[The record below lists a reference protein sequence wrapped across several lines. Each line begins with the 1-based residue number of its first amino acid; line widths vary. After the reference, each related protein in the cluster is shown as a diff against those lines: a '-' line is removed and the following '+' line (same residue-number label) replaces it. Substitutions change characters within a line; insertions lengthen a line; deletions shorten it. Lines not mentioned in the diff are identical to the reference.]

1 MRAGKKLILKQVRVD
16 MPEFDSIPQALEE
29 LKLGKMVIVVDD
41 EDRENEGDLIMAAEK
56 VTPEAINFMT
66 KYGRGL
72 ICLALTKER
81 AEQLD
86 LTPMVED
93 NTSKLGCKFT
103 VSVDALH
110 NTTTGSSAY
119 DRCETIKVILN
130 ENSKPEDLV
139 RPGHVFPIIAAPGGV
154 LRRVGHTEAAV
165 DLSKLAGFYPAGVL
179 CEILS
184 DDGKMA
190 RLPELKKLAENFG
203 LKIITVKDLI
213 ASRARNEK
221 LVERM
226 TSVQFPSKFGIFK
239 LHLYKS
245 LVDGYHHLALE
256 KGEARGQPNVLVRVH
271 SQCLTGDVLGSR
283 RCDCGDQL
291 SAALQLIEKE
301 GLGILLYMSQE
312 GRGIG
317 LANKILAY
325 QLQDMGKDTVDA
337 NLELGFKPDLRDYG
351 IGAQI
356 LSDLGLTTIRLITNN
371 PRKIVGLEGYGL
383 KVTER
388 VPSIVTP
395 TNENLGYLETKVR
408 KLGHLIDPINLKL
421 K

>member
-1 MRAGKKLILKQVRVD
+1 MKEFDTIAEAIQELKQ
-16 MPEFDSIPQALEE
+16 
-29 LKLGKMVIVVDD
+29 GKMVIVVDD
-41 EDRENEGDLIMAAEK
+41 EDRENEGDLVMAAEK
-56 VTPEAINFMT
+56 VSPETVNFMT
-66 KYGRGL
+66 KCGRGL
-72 ICLALTKER
+72 ICVAVTKER
-81 AEQLD
+81 ADQLA
-86 LTPMVED
+86 LPPMVED

-119 DRCETIKVILN
+119 DRYETIKVIIAA
-130 ENSKPEDLV
+130 NSKPEDLV
-139 RPGHVFPIIAAPGGV
+139 RPGHIFPIIAAPGGV

-165 DLSKLAGFYPAGVL
+165 DLAKLAGSYPAGVL

-184 DDGKMA
+184 EEGKMA
-190 RLPELKKLAENFG
+190 RLPELKELAKKFN
-203 LKIITVKDLI
+203 LSIVTIKDLI
-213 ASRARNEK
+213 AYRARYEK
-221 LVERM
+221 LVEKL
-226 TSVQFPSKFGIFK
+226 TSVNFPSRYGKFK

-245 LVDGYHHLALE
+245 LIDGNHHLALE
-256 KGEARGQPNVLVRVH
+256 KGEVAGKQKVLVRVH

-291 SAALQLIEKE
+291 SAALQMIEKE
-301 GLGILLYMSQE
+301 GSGIFLYMSQE

-325 QLQDMGKDTVDA
+325 QLQDLGKDTVDA

-383 KVTER
+383 KVVER
-388 VPSIVTP
+388 VPSVVTP
-395 TNENLGYLETKVR
+395 TNENVNYLETKMR
-408 KLGHLIDPINLKL
+408 KLGHLIDPLHLKL

>member
-1 MRAGKKLILKQVRVD
+1 
-16 MPEFDSIPQALEE
+16 
-29 LKLGKMVIVVDD
+29 
-41 EDRENEGDLIMAAEK
+41 
-56 VTPEAINFMT
+56 
-66 KYGRGL
+66 
-72 ICLALTKER
+72 
-81 AEQLD
+81 
-86 LTPMVED
+86 
-93 NTSKLGCKFT
+93 
-103 VSVDALH
+103 VDALH

-119 DRCETIKVILN
+119 DRCETIKVLID

-139 RPGHVFPIIAAPGGV
+139 RPGHIFPIIAVPGGV

-165 DLSKLAGFYPAGVL
+165 DLAKLADSYPAGVL

-184 DDGKMA
+184 KDGKMA
-190 RLPELKKLAENFG
+190 RLPELKQLAKRFN
-203 LKIITVKDLI
+203 LTVLAIKDLI
-213 ASRARNEK
+213 AYRARYEK
-221 LVERM
+221 LVERL
-226 TSVQFPSKFGIFK
+226 TSVNFPSKYGKFK

-245 LVDGYHHLALE
+245 LIDGNHHLALE
-256 KGEARGQPNVLVRVH
+256 KGEVTGKPNVLVRVH

-291 SAALQLIEKE
+291 VAALQMIQKE
-301 GLGILLYMSQE
+301 GLGVFLYMSQE

-325 QLQDMGKDTVDA
+325 QLQDLGKDTVDA

-356 LSDLGLTTIRLITNN
+356 LSDLGLTSIRLITNN

-383 KVTER
+383 KVVER
-388 VPSIVTP
+388 VPSVVTP
-395 TNENLGYLETKVR
+395 TSENVNYLETKMR
-408 KLGHLIDPINLKL
+408 KLGHLIDPIHLKL

>member
-1 MRAGKKLILKQVRVD
+1 MEEFNAINEAIQELKQ
-16 MPEFDSIPQALEE
+16 
-29 LKLGKMVIVVDD
+29 GKMVIVVDD
-41 EDRENEGDLIMAAEK
+41 EDRENEGDLVMAADK

-72 ICLALTKER
+72 ICVALTKER
-81 AEQLD
+81 ADQLA
-86 LTPMVED
+86 LPPMVED

-110 NTTTGSSAY
+110 NTTTGSSAF
-119 DRCETIKVILN
+119 DRCETIRVLID

-139 RPGHVFPIIAAPGGV
+139 RPGHIFPIIAAPGGV

-165 DLSKLAGFYPAGVL
+165 DLATLAGFYSAGVL

-184 DDGKMA
+184 EDGKMA
-190 RLPELKKLAENFG
+190 RLPELKELAGRFN
-203 LKIITVKDLI
+203 LKIVTIKDLI
-213 ASRARNEK
+213 AYRARYEK
-221 LVERM
+221 LVERL
-226 TSVQFPSKFGIFK
+226 TSVNFPSKYGKFK

-245 LVDGYHHLALE
+245 LIDGNHHLALE
-256 KGEARGQPNVLVRVH
+256 KGEVTRKPNVLVRVH

-291 SAALQLIEKE
+291 VAALQMIEKE
-301 GLGILLYMSQE
+301 GLGVFLYMSQE

-325 QLQDMGKDTVDA
+325 QLQDLGKDTVDA

-383 KVTER
+383 KVVER
-388 VPSIVTP
+388 VPSVVIP
-395 TNENLGYLETKVR
+395 TTENVNYLETKVR
-408 KLGHLIDPINLKL
+408 KLGHLIDPLHLKL

>member
-1 MRAGKKLILKQVRVD
+1 
-16 MPEFDSIPQALEE
+16 MPEFNTITEALED
-29 LKLGKMVIVVDD
+29 LKVGKMIIVVDD
-41 EDRENEGDLIMAAEK
+41 EDRENEGDLVMAAQK
-56 VTPEAINFMT
+56 ATPEAINFMT

-72 ICLALTKER
+72 ICVALTKER
-81 AEQLD
+81 AEQLK
-86 LTPMVED
+86 LEPMVED

-103 VSVDALH
+103 VSVDAMH

-119 DRCETIKVILN
+119 DRSETIQVLID
-130 ENSKPEDLV
+130 ENSKLEDLV
-139 RPGHVFPIIAAPGGV
+139 RPGHIFPIVAAPGGV

-165 DLSKLAGFYPAGVL
+165 DLAKLAGLYPAGVL

-184 DDGKMA
+184 ENGQMA
-190 RLPELKKLAENFG
+190 RLPELKELAQKFN
-203 LKIITVKDLI
+203 LKMVTVKDLI
-213 ASRARNEK
+213 AHRARNEK
-221 LVERM
+221 LVERI
-226 TSVQFPSKFGIFK
+226 TSVNFPSKFGKFK

-245 LVDGYHHLALE
+245 LVDGNHHLALE
-256 KGEARGQPNVLVRVH
+256 KGEVRGEEKVLVRVH

-291 SAALQLIEKE
+291 AAALQMIEKE
-301 GLGILLYMSQE
+301 GKGVLLYMSQE

-325 QLQDMGKDTVDA
+325 QLQDLGKDTVDA

-383 KVTER
+383 KVVER
-388 VPSIVTP
+388 VPSVVAP
-395 TNENLGYLETKVR
+395 TSENLGYLETKR
-408 KLGHLIDPINLKL
+408 LKLGHLIDPINLKL

>member
-1 MRAGKKLILKQVRVD
+1 MSVN
-16 MPEFDSIPQALEE
+16 MSEFDSIPAALEN
-29 LKLGKMVIVVDD
+29 LKAGKMVIVVDD
-41 EDRENEGDLIMAAEK
+41 EDRENEGDLVMAAQK
-56 VTPEAINFMT
+56 VAPEAINFMT

-72 ICLALTKER
+72 ICVALTKER
-81 AEQLD
+81 AEQLK
-86 LTPMVED
+86 LEPMVED

-103 VSVDALH
+103 VSVDAMH

-119 DRCETIKVILN
+119 DRSETIQVLID

-139 RPGHVFPIIAAPGGV
+139 RPGHIFPIVAAPGGV

-165 DLSKLAGFYPAGVL
+165 DLAKLAGFYPGGVL

-184 DDGKMA
+184 ENGQMA
-190 RLPELKKLAENFG
+190 RLLELKELAQKFN
-203 LKIITVKDLI
+203 LRMVTVKDLI
-213 ASRARNEK
+213 AYRARNEK
-221 LVERM
+221 LVERI
-226 TSVQFPSKFGIFK
+226 TSVNFPSKFGKFK

-245 LVDGYHHLALE
+245 LVDGNHHLALE
-256 KGEARGQPNVLVRVH
+256 KGEVRGEEKVLVRVH

-291 SAALQLIEKE
+291 AAALQMIEKE
-301 GLGILLYMSQE
+301 GNGVLLYMSQE

-325 QLQDMGKDTVDA
+325 QLQDLGKDTVDA

-383 KVTER
+383 KVVER
-388 VPSIVTP
+388 VPSVVTP
-395 TNENLGYLETKVR
+395 TSENVNYLETKMR
-408 KLGHLIDPINLKL
+408 KLGHLIDPIHLKI